1 MEQSKN
7 GPVRILAHPEKNIYN
22 YLLYILTINI
32 IQYIILKNQI
42 YMNLSQAWKNPTL
55 RLIPMYSIR

>member
-7 GPVRILAHPEKNIYN
+7 GPVRIMAHPEKNIYN

-42 YMNLSQAWKNPTL
+42 YIKYQKGGFA
-55 RLIPMYSIR
+55 

>member
-42 YMNLSQAWKNPTL
+42 YIKYQKGF
-55 RLIPMYSIR
+55 